1 MRQILAIGTRELRSY
16 LYSPAGYIIVTLFLV
31 FVGLLFAY
39 GVMVQGQPATL
50 RIVFDWITLALF
62 VLCPAIAMRT
72 ISEELRTGTFE
83 ALMTAPVSETT
94 VILGK
99 FFGSALFLLLTLVPT
114 TLYIV
119 ALEMYGRPDYGEILC
134 GYLGVVLA
142 GAVLLAG
149 GILASTLSSSQVL
162 ALLLSWF
169 FWAGVFLGTLLLPS
183 RVNERW
189 ADIVIAL
196 NPVLRLNDF
205 AIGLVDTSNVIYF
218 LSLTVFLLIAAVKSL
233 QVRRLR

>member
-1 MRQILAIGTRELRSY
+1 MRQILGIGTRELRSY

-99 FFGSALFLLLTLVPT
+99 FFGSALFLLLTFVPT

-183 RVNERW
+183 RVNDRW
-189 ADIVIAL
+189 SDIVIAL

-218 LSLTVFLLIAAVKSL
+218 LSLTVLFLIAAVKSL

>member
-16 LYSPAGYIIVTLFLV
+16 FYSPAGYIIITLFLV
-31 FVGLLFAY
+31 FAGFLFAN
-39 GVMVQGQPATL
+39 GVMVQGQPASL
-50 RIVFDWITLALF
+50 RIVFDLITLALF

-83 ALMTAPVSETT
+83 VLMTAPVSETT

-99 FFGSALFLLLTLVPT
+99 FFGSALFLLLMLAPT

-142 GAVLLAG
+142 GAVYLAG

-169 FWAGVFLGTLLLPS
+169 FWAGVVLGTRLLPS
-183 RVNERW
+183 QLDEPW
-189 ADIVIAL
+189 ADILIAL
-196 NPVLRLNDF
+196 NPDLRLDDF
-205 AIGLVDTSNVIYF
+205 AIGLVDTSNVVYF
-218 LSLTVFLLIAAVKSL
+218 LSLTVLFLVAAVKSL

>member
-1 MRQILAIGTRELRSY
+1 MRQTLAVGTRELRSY
-16 LYSPAGYIIVTLFLV
+16 LYSPAGYIIITLFLV

-142 GAVLLAG
+142 GGVCLAG

-169 FWAGVFLGTLLLPS
+169 FWAGLFLATLLLPS

-218 LSLTVFLLIAAVKSL
+218 LSLTVLFLIAAVKSL

>member
-1 MRQILAIGTRELRSY
+1 MRQTLAVGTRELRSY
-16 LYSPAGYIIVTLFLV
+16 LYSPAGYIIITLFLV

-50 RIVFDWITLALF
+50 RLVFEWITLALF

-99 FFGSALFLLLTLVPT
+99 FFGSSLFLLLMLAPT

-142 GAVLLAG
+142 GAVYLAG

-169 FWAGVFLGTLLLPS
+169 VWLGVILGTWLLPS
-183 RVNERW
+183 RLDDRW

-196 NPVLRLNDF
+196 NPALRLNDF

-218 LSLTVFLLIAAVKSL
+218 LSLTVLFLIAAVKSL
-233 QVRRLR
+233 QMRRLR

>member
-1 MRQILAIGTRELRSY
+1 MRQILAVGTRELRSY
-16 LYSPAGYIIVTLFLV
+16 LYSPAGYIIITLFLV

-83 ALMTAPVSETT
+83 ALMTAPVSEAT

-99 FFGSALFLLLTLVPT
+99 FFGSALFLLLMLVPT

-142 GAVLLAG
+142 GAVYLAG
-149 GILASTLSSSQVL
+149 GILASTLSSSQVR

-169 FWAGVFLGTLLLPS
+169 FWAGLFLGTLLLPS

-205 AIGLVDTSNVIYF
+205 AIGLVDTSNVVYF
-218 LSLTVFLLIAAVKSL
+218 LSLTVLFLIGAVKSL

>member
-1 MRQILAIGTRELRSY
+1 MRQILAVGTRELRSY
-16 LYSPAGYIIVTLFLV
+16 LYSPAGYIIITLFLV

-99 FFGSALFLLLTLVPT
+99 FFGSALFLLLMLVPT

-142 GAVLLAG
+142 GAVYLAG

-169 FWAGVFLGTLLLPS
+169 FWAGLFLGTLLLPS

-205 AIGLVDTSNVIYF
+205 AIGLVDTSNVVYF
-218 LSLTVFLLIAAVKSL
+218 LSLTVLFLIGAVKSL